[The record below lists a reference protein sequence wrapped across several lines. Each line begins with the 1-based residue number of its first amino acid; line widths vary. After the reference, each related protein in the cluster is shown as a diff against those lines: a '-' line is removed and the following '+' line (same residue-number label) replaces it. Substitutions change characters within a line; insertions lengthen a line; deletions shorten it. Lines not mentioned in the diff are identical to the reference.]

1 MQAELSEVRVLFE
14 LLGFL
19 LRGHSE
25 NACRI
30 HSELVPSPLGFGSLV
45 HSVSRHGPGQAFT
58 FRYCATVV
66 ISFKAAH
73 SALNVPSRQLEK
85 LLSNRCTSRS
95 EIPSTMAEDFISSS

>member
-30 HSELVPSPLGFGSLV
+30 HSELVPSPSGFGSLV
-45 HSVSRHGPGQAFT
+45 HSVSRHGPGRAFT

-73 SALNVPSRQLEK
+73 SALNVPSRQLEEIAFEPVH
-85 LLSNRCTSRS
+85 LSLRNS
-95 EIPSTMAEDFISSS
+95 IYNG